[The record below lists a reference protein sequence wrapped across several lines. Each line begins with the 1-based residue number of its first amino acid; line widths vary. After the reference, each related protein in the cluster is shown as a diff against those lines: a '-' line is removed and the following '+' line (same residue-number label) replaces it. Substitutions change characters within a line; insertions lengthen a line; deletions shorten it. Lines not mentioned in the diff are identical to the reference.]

1 MKTIICGPPHSG
13 KSVFISNL
21 IHLLPSGAYE
31 RINANGDGEGTWS
44 NNPNQD
50 EVLETRKKGT
60 NSPEDFRRWK
70 EQIVRSNQDIVLVD
84 MGGRLQDDKIP
95 LFEVCD
101 NFIVISNDEKMIK
114 KWKKFGKSH
123 GCQCIGTIFSQQGEL
138 YEEIQSKEPYV
149 KGVMSGFKRGHDLRG
164 SNLLR
169 LMADTVVSLS
179 GYKGGYQ
186 KFGDSS
192 VIDLYYIGI
201 KLGMYQTWKT
211 SSGIEVF
218 NIWYDC
224 RKLHDFYKYLIDN
237 YSKDEHYKIYGARAL
252 YVSCVVCSCLS
263 NEYANNLEFYSKTS
277 KTFFPICKWSIDYSN
292 KYTNLLEEN
301 EDRNIRLDITE
312 RDDCIRLKV
321 TLPTRFYPED
331 GERIML
337 PKVDTN
343 KKLLIS
349 GKVPA
354 WVAVSLMLSYDND
367 QIYIHAPGIG
377 YIKVVDKAGK
387 QHGEI
392 LQW

>member
-50 EVLETRKKGT
+50 EVLGTRKKGT
-60 NSPEDFRRWK
+60 NTPEDFRRWK
-70 EQIVRSNQDIVLVD
+70 EQIVRAKQDIVLVD

-95 LFEVCD
+95 LFEACD
-101 NFIVISNDEKMIK
+101 NFIVVSNNEKMIK
-114 KWKKFGKSH
+114 EWKKFGKSH
-123 GCQCIGTIFSQQGEL
+123 GCQCVGTVFSQQGDL

-149 KGVMSGFKRGHDLRG
+149 KGVMSGIKRGHDLGG
-164 SNLLR
+164 SKLLQ
-169 LMADTVVSLS
+169 LMADTIVSLS

-186 KFGDSS
+186 KFGDSN
-192 VIDLYYIGI
+192 VIDLYDIGI
-201 KLGMYQTWKT
+201 KLGMYHTWKT
-211 SSGIEVF
+211 SSGVDVF
-218 NIWYDC
+218 NVWYDY
-224 RKLHDFYKYLIDN
+224 RKMHDLYKYLIDN
-237 YSKDEHYKIYGARAL
+237 YSKDEHYKIYGARSL
-252 YVSCVVCSCLS
+252 YVSCIVCSSLS

-277 KTFFPICKWSIDYSN
+277 ETFFPICKWSVDYSN
-292 KYTNLLEEN
+292 LEEN
-301 EDRNIRLDITE
+301 ECGIVGFDVIE
-312 RDDCIRLKV
+312 RGDCVRLKV

-331 GERIML
+331 GERLKL
-337 PKVDTN
+337 PNVDTN

-354 WVAVSLMLSYDND
+354 WVAVSLVLSYEND

-377 YIKVVDKAGK
+377 YIKVVDKSGN